1 MPSTPSTSR
10 PLPNGTIV
18 RVLADSTIAE
28 LCWHSADE
36 AHIVHGDRSIGRGPW
51 IMRPTQ
57 VVEATAAERADY
69 YDRVTS
75 LLTLEGRPERVIAS
89 VQAAADR
96 ARAEVQP

>member
-1 MPSTPSTSR
+1 MPSTN
-10 PLPNGTIV
+10 LPNGTIV

-28 LCWHSADE
+28 LCWHSASE
-36 AHIVHGDRSIGRGPW
+36 SHIVHGDRLIGRGPW

-75 LLTLEGRPERVIAS
+75 LLIVQGRPERVIAS
-89 VQAAADR
+89 VQAAADK
-96 ARAEVQP
+96 ARAEVVL

>member
-1 MPSTPSTSR
+1 MPSTPR

-28 LCWHSADE
+28 LCRSSADE
-36 AHIVHGDRSIGRGPW
+36 AVIVHGDRPLGRGPW
-51 IMRPTQ
+51 PMRPTQ

-75 LLTLEGRPERVIAS
+75 LLTLEGRPERVVAS
-89 VQAAADR
+89 VQAAADK
-96 ARAEVQP
+96 ARAEVML